1 VSAVILIVIAIGVI
15 AGLISGRFRDAPA
28 SWVAAVVGSVLAYQA
43 TSAID
48 PGRPAQHSSFTGHE
62 LLSPVFLLPFIAC
75 GHLLGVWAGTAQWRS
90 ALGGVFAGLGMC
102 AYAGYG
108 LWSLRLNEASPG
120 GSAAISIWI
129 ALGIWIAIGVI
140 AGLIS
145 GRARDALAS
154 WAATVIGFML
164 AYLAVYGLD
173 LGVAEPMETLAYTP
187 VLLLP
192 LIAGGHVFGAVVANG
207 ALRRA
212 RLHW

>member
-1 VSAVILIVIAIGVI
+1 MTVFPASLRANGVGRVALGAAAAGLGTCAFAGYVWWSARGSVPTPDVSAVILIV
-15 AGLISGRFRDAPA
+15 
-28 SWVAAVVGSVLAYQA
+28 
-43 TSAID
+43 
-48 PGRPAQHSSFTGHE
+48 
-62 LLSPVFLLPFIAC
+62 
-75 GHLLGVWAGTAQWRS
+75 
-90 ALGGVFAGLGMC
+90 
-102 AYAGYG
+102 
-108 LWSLRLNEASPG
+108 
-120 GSAAISIWI
+120 
-129 ALGIWIAIGVI
+129 IAIGVI